1 MKKLVFAILQVYV
14 QMSIYVNAYCTELV
28 QQMYNYSHSALA
40 QIYNRVFYFLY
51 ATNDMY

>member
-1 MKKLVFAILQVYV
+1 MKKLVFAILQGLCANVN
-14 QMSIYVNAYCTELV
+14 INAYCTELV
-28 QQMYNYSHSALA
+28 QQRYNYSHSALA